1 MLSPVGLLALPATIV
16 HLPARTAAELRPHDP
31 APRTRAREDAV
42 DFALDALEI
51 GAVAAADDGVRIH
64 GGDAPGA
71 VGVEGDLL

>member
-1 MLSPVGLLALPATIV
+1 MGLLTLPPAIV
-16 HLPARTAAELRPHDP
+16 HLPARTAAELSPHNP
-31 APRTRAREDAV
+31 APSTRACEDAV
-42 DFALDALEI
+42 DFALDALEV